1 MHTKTVS
8 RRRRWILR
16 WYAVKELRGWE
27 AAETTFLMKSTT
39 VGTIII
45 RIGFLRNYPSPQTPP
60 PQNQHSSCDDAA
72 NDVMSE
78 GGGRNRERCDCRRD
92 ERCIFAETDGC
103 GPVCELIKVVD
114 INNSS
119 REINF

>member
-8 RRRRWILR
+8 RRRWWILR

-27 AAETTFLMKSTT
+27 AETTFLMKSTT

-45 RIGFLRNYPSPQTPP
+45 RIGFLRNYPSPPTPP
-60 PQNQHSSCDDAA
+60 PNQHPSCDDTA
-72 NDVMSE
+72 NCVMSE
-78 GGGRNRERCDCRRD
+78 DGGRKQERCDCRRD

-103 GPVCELIKVVD
+103 GPFA
-114 INNSS
+114 N
-119 REINF
+119 